1 MTLDLYSPGASVLHR
16 LSPGAKILALML
28 AGTGLFLVESLW
40 LSALALGLAIA
51 LYPVAGLSRAV
62 LWNQIRPIW
71 WILAILLLAQGIF
84 NSWTFALFLVLRL
97 TALLLLAG
105 LVTLTTRSSD
115 MIAAIERGLSVLR
128 PLGINPAKIGLAF
141 SLALRFIPVLA
152 QATQEVREAQKTRGL
167 ERSVLAT
174 AIPVAVRTLKM
185 GDEIAQ
191 AIDARGWDP

>member
-1 MTLDLYSPGASVLHR
+1 MTLDLYSPGVSFLHR
-16 LSPGAKILALML
+16 LPPGIKILVLML
-28 AGTGLFLVESLW
+28 TGTGLFLIESLL
-40 LSALALGLAIA
+40 LSTLALALAA
-51 LYPVAGLSRAV
+51 MLYPLAGLSLAV
-62 LWNQIRPIW
+62 LWNQVRPIW
-71 WILAILLLAQGIF
+71 WILAILLVVQGIF
-84 NSWTFALFLVLRL
+84 NSWAFGLFLVLRL
-97 TALLLLAG
+97 SALLLLAG